1 MLASLYIDLLI
12 SAIEY
17 KGHTLHLSLSS
28 WVPRYVIAD
37 AADMATTAAAAAI
50 AAAAV
55 ELTAIETDRNNTC
68 LDHDVTRQCLVEI
81 VTAKMPFSWTEI
93 GLPTYCS
100 IEAPMKVL
108 GGVRGLNVYGMD
120 NVGIHIDKRC

>member
-1 MLASLYIDLLI
+1 M
-12 SAIEY
+12 
-17 KGHTLHLSLSS
+17 HLSLSS
-28 WVPRYVIAD
+28 RVPRHVIAD
-37 AADMATTAAAAAI
+37 AAVDVATTTAAAAT

-55 ELTAIETDRNNTC
+55 GPTATETDRNETC

-108 GGVRGLNVYGMD
+108 GGVRWVNVYGMD
-120 NVGIHIDKRC
+120 MEWIMGVYI

>member
-1 MLASLYIDLLI
+1 M
-12 SAIEY
+12 
-17 KGHTLHLSLSS
+17 HLSLSS
-28 WVPRYVIAD
+28 RVPRYVIAD
-37 AADMATTAAAAAI
+37 AAVDMATTAAAAT

-55 ELTAIETDRNNTC
+55 ELIAIETDRNEMC

-100 IEAPMKVL
+100 IEAPMEVL
-108 GGVRGLNVYGMD
+108 GGG
-120 NVGIHIDKRC
+120 